1 MNFPWII
8 KMAYRDTRRNK
19 SRLVLF
25 GSTIILGIAAL
36 VAIYSLGNDLRRN
49 VDLQAATLIGADLEI
64 SGNKPLSGA
73 LQKKLDSLPN
83 SKSFEKRFASMIYFP
98 STGGTRLVQIRALE
112 GDFPYYGKLETSPA
126 GAGTTFR
133 KKRAAV
139 IDRTLLLQ
147 FNAKPGDSVIVGNV
161 TFVIEGGLRKAP
173 GQTGL
178 SASVAPV
185 VYIPLSY
192 LEATGLTE
200 KGSRITHNQYFRFNT
215 KVAGKNTIDRLEAQL
230 ETEGYDYETVESQK
244 RDTGRSFE
252 DLTSFLG
259 LVGFTA
265 LLLGCIGVASAIHI
279 YVREKINMIAILRC
293 LGTKSSQA
301 FWIFLFQVI
310 GVGTLASLTG
320 AVLGMVIQRYLP
332 LLLEDFLPVDI
343 STTISWTAVGQGI
356 ALGMLVSVLF
366 ALLPL
371 LSIRSISPLNTLRF
385 SFQPK
390 SIFRDPLK
398 WLLYII
404 ILLFLFGF
412 VYMQLGEVRKSV
424 VFMAGVL
431 VAFLLLSGMAALLMW
446 SVRKF
451 FPSSWSYLWRQGL
464 ANLYRPNNQTM
475 LLVVAIGLGTSLIC
489 LLFFIQSLLVN
500 RVTLTAGVNQHNM
513 VLFDIQSGQRDQLV
527 QLTRQSGLR
536 VSPTVPIVNM
546 RLEEW
551 NGLTASKAAGDTS
564 LERAQRL
571 FSREFRVTY
580 RDSLTQFEKITEG
593 TWKGRIQPDGSIPIS
608 IEKEYARRNNISI
621 GDKMVFNVQGA
632 LVPTVVSSFR
642 EVDWNRVQ
650 TNFLVVFPAGILED
664 APQFHVL
671 LTHVPSSEVSAR
683 YQQAVVSQF
692 PNVSII
698 DLALVLSVID
708 DLMNKIAFVIRFIA
722 GFSII
727 TGLVVLI
734 ASVLISKYQRIEES
748 VLLRTLG
755 AVRKQIFSITALEYF
770 FLGALAAATGILLA
784 LGGSWALAH
793 YTFKTKLTPEWGPV
807 AIIFFGITFL
817 TVMIGLLNSRE
828 VLNKPP
834 LEILRQ
840 EN

>member
-1 MNFPWII
+1 
-8 KMAYRDTRRNK
+8 MAYRDTRRNK

-25 GSTIILGIAAL
+25 GSSIILGIAAL
-36 VAIYSLGNDLRRN
+36 VAIYSLGNDLQRN

-64 SGNKPLSGA
+64 SGNKPLSGG
-73 LQKKLDSLPN
+73 LQKRIDSLSK

-98 STGGTRLVQIRALE
+98 ASGGTRLVQIRALE
-112 GDFPYYGKLETSPA
+112 GDFPYYGRLETAPVS
-126 GAGTTFR
+126 AGTSFR

-139 IDRTLLLQ
+139 VDKTLLLQ
-147 FNAKPGDSVIVGNV
+147 FNAKTGDTVMVGNV
-161 TFVIEGGLRKAP
+161 AFVIEGSLQKAP

-185 VYIPLSY
+185 VYIPLEY

-200 KGSRITHNQYFRFNT
+200 KGSRITHNQYYQFNNAVT
-215 KVAGKNTIDRLEAQL
+215 GSNQVSQLEARL
-230 ETEGYDYETVESQK
+230 DAEGYDYETVESQK

-279 YVREKINMIAILRC
+279 YVREKIGMIAILRC
-293 LGTKSSQA
+293 LGTKTSQA
-301 FWIFLFQVI
+301 FFIYLFQVI
-310 GVGTLASLTG
+310 GVGLIASVTG
-320 AVLGMVIQRYLP
+320 AALGMLIQRYLP
-332 LLLEDFLPVDI
+332 ALLEDFLPVDI
-343 STTISWTAVGQGI
+343 STTISWSAVGQGV
-356 ALGMLVSVLF
+356 ALGMIISVLF

-371 LSIRSISPLNTLRF
+371 IAIRGISPLNTLRF
-385 SFQPK
+385 SFQTK
-390 SIFRDPLK
+390 SLFRDPLK

-404 ILLFLFGF
+404 ILLFLFAF
-412 VYMQLGEVRKSV
+412 VYLQLKEVRESV
-424 VFMAGVL
+424 VFLTGVL
-431 VAFLLLSGMAALLMW
+431 LAFLLLSGMAALLMW
-446 SVRKF
+446 SVRRF
-451 FPSSWSYLWRQGL
+451 FPTSWSYLWRQGL
-464 ANLYRPNNQTM
+464 ANLFRPNNQTM
-475 LLVVAIGLGTSLIC
+475 LLVVSIGLGTSLIC
-489 LLFFIQSLLVN
+489 MLFFVQSLLVN
-500 RVTLTAGVNQHNM
+500 RVTLTAGINQHNM
-513 VLFDIQSGQRDQLV
+513 VLFDIQSDQRDQLV
-527 QLTRQSGLR
+527 QLTRQQGLPL
-536 VSPTVPIVNM
+536 SPTVPIVNM

-551 NGLTASKAAGDTS
+551 NGLTASKAEGDTS

-580 RDSLTQFEKITEG
+580 RDSLTQFEKITTG
-593 TWKGRIQPDGSIPIS
+593 NWKGRVQPDGSVPIS
-608 IEKEYARRNNISI
+608 IEKEYARRNSIEI
-621 GDKMVFNVQGA
+621 GDTMVFNVQGA
-632 LVPTVVSSFR
+632 LVTTIVSSFR

-671 LTHVPSSEVSAR
+671 LTRVPSSEVSAS
-683 YQQAVVSQF
+683 YQQAVVKAF

-698 DLALVLSVID
+698 DLALVLGVIED
-708 DLMNKIAFVIRFIA
+708 IMGKIAFVIRFIA

-784 LGGSWALAH
+784 FAGSWALAR
-793 YTFKTKLTPEWGPV
+793 YTFKTTFTPDWWAV
-807 AIIFFGITFL
+807 AGIFFGITFL
-817 TVMIGLLNSRE
+817 TVTIGLLNSRE

-834 LEILRQ
+834 LEILRG
-840 EN
+840 EV